1 MDRAQLSH
9 GRTPSSY
16 LLPWVPP
23 GESSVFWSQPFMS
36 AGIGTSGFGYYTS
49 TKQRVPDC
57 LKLIKNNDK
66 QRGKEAR
73 DGCSGSFWNGQIGSG
88 DPQLPPSLF
97 SPCKSQLVCPQAAIK
112 VSSPDG
118 CSNCASVSLHASTLV
133 KSAME
138 SRPAHLEGI
147 FLPSQALIYL
157 RLPLPSPPC
166 RISVLRMPS
175 MGTWGTSYSMV
186 FRAMCSTRLT
196 QSLKHS
202 ISAAYG

>member
-1 MDRAQLSH
+1 
-9 GRTPSSY
+9 
-16 LLPWVPP
+16 
-23 GESSVFWSQPFMS
+23 MS

-147 FLPSQALIYL
+147 FFAFTGTYLFKVTIAKPAL
-157 RLPLPSPPC
+157 
-166 RISVLRMPS
+166 
-175 MGTWGTSYSMV
+175 
-186 FRAMCSTRLT
+186 
-196 QSLKHS
+196 
-202 ISAAYG
+202 